1 MSSLSKGFR
10 MKKKLRLKVPFNFSK
25 YACASGQPQ
34 NLDNWGWS
42 KSLRLS
48 KKNNKIKKKKKNRQL
63 ALVLNWTLH
72 FDTLGGRVLIAEKF
86 LDEDKIGPK
95 STLLTSLNMLVQV
108 DGKERTR
115 DEYRKLLEKQGFV
128 DIQAKQLDSSEGS
141 DAILCRKAWGNN
153 MYYYTLD
160 TVARTSLWLKG
171 RK

>member
-1 MSSLSKGFR
+1 
-10 MKKKLRLKVPFNFSK
+10 MKTKLGLKVPYNFSK
-25 YACASGQPQ
+25 YTCASGQPQ

-48 KKNNKIKKKKKNRQL
+48 KKKKKKEKKKKNRQL
-63 ALVLNWTLH
+63 VLVLNWTLH
-72 FDTLGGRVLIAEKF
+72 FDILGGRVLIAEGF

-153 MYYYTLD
+153 VYYYTLD
-160 TVARTSLWLKG
+160 TMARTS
-171 RK
+171 

>member
-1 MSSLSKGFR
+1 MHFDTNVLIVEKFPDEDKIGPN
-10 MKKKLRLKVPFNFSK
+10 KVPFNFSK

-48 KKNNKIKKKKKNRQL
+48 KKKNTEKKRTDSWHL
-63 ALVLNWTLH
+63 FLNWTLH
-72 FDTLGGRVLIAEKF
+72 FDTLGGRVLIAERF
-86 LDEDKIGPK
+86 LDEDKTGPK

-160 TVARTSLWLKG
+160 TVARTS
-171 RK
+171 

>member
-1 MSSLSKGFR
+1 M
-10 MKKKLRLKVPFNFSK
+10 
-25 YACASGQPQ
+25 
-34 NLDNWGWS
+34 
-42 KSLRLS
+42 
-48 KKNNKIKKKKKNRQL
+48 
-63 ALVLNWTLH
+63 H
-72 FDTLGGRVLIAEKF
+72 FYTLGGRVLIAERF

-153 MYYYTLD
+153 VYYYTLD
-160 TVARTSLWLKG
+160 TMARTS
-171 RK
+171 

>member
-1 MSSLSKGFR
+1 
-10 MKKKLRLKVPFNFSK
+10 MKTKLGLKVPYNFSK
-25 YACASGQPQ
+25 YTCASGQPQ

-48 KKNNKIKKKKKNRQL
+48 KKKKKQKQKKNRQL
-63 ALVLNWTLH
+63 VLVLNWTLH
-72 FDTLGGRVLIAEKF
+72 FDILGGRVLIAERF

-95 STLLTSLNMLVQV
+95 STLLTSLNMLLQV

-153 MYYYTLD
+153 VYYYTLD
-160 TVARTSLWLKG
+160 TMARTS
-171 RK
+171 

>member
-1 MSSLSKGFR
+1 
-10 MKKKLRLKVPFNFSK
+10 
-25 YACASGQPQ
+25 
-34 NLDNWGWS
+34 
-42 KSLRLS
+42 
-48 KKNNKIKKKKKNRQL
+48 
-63 ALVLNWTLH
+63 
-72 FDTLGGRVLIAEKF
+72 
-86 LDEDKIGPK
+86 
-95 STLLTSLNMLVQV
+95 MLVQV

-141 DAILCRKAWGNN
+141 DTILCRKAWGNN

>member
-1 MSSLSKGFR
+1 
-10 MKKKLRLKVPFNFSK
+10 MKTKLGLKVPYNFSK
-25 YACASGQPQ
+25 YTCASGQPQ

-48 KKNNKIKKKKKNRQL
+48 KKKKRKKKKEQT
-63 ALVLNWTLH
+63 AGTCLNWTLH
-72 FDTLGGRVLIAEKF
+72 FDILGGRVLIAERF

-153 MYYYTLD
+153 VYYYTLD
-160 TVARTSLWLKG
+160 TMARTS
-171 RK
+171 

>member
-72 FDTLGGRVLIAEKF
+72 FDTLGGRVLITERF

-153 MYYYTLD
+153 VYYYTLD
-160 TVARTSLWLKG
+160 TMARTS
-171 RK
+171 

>member
-1 MSSLSKGFR
+1 MWKERKDKCLPTCSFCTACEFWYSLD
-10 MKKKLRLKVPFNFSK
+10 
-25 YACASGQPQ
+25 QPQ

-72 FDTLGGRVLIAEKF
+72 FDTLGGRVLIAERF

>member
-1 MSSLSKGFR
+1 MLVQVDNHKIWIIGADPSLCDS
-10 MKKKLRLKVPFNFSK
+10 P
-25 YACASGQPQ
+25 
-34 NLDNWGWS
+34 
-42 KSLRLS
+42 

-72 FDTLGGRVLIAEKF
+72 FDTLGGRVLIAERF

-95 STLLTSLNMLVQV
+95 STLLTSLDMLVQV

-115 DEYRKLLEKQGFV
+115 DEYKKLLEKQGFV
-128 DIQAKQLDSSEGS
+128 DIQAKQFDSSEGS

>member
-1 MSSLSKGFR
+1 
-10 MKKKLRLKVPFNFSK
+10 MKTKLGLKVPYNFSK
-25 YACASGQPQ
+25 YTYASGQPQ
-34 NLDNWGWS
+34 NLDNWGVDP
-42 KSLRLS
+42 SLCDS
-48 KKNNKIKKKKKNRQL
+48 QKKKKKNKEKQKKNRQL
-63 ALVLNWTLH
+63 VLVLNWTLH
-72 FDTLGGRVLIAEKF
+72 FDILGGRVLIAERL

-153 MYYYTLD
+153 VYYYTLD
-160 TVARTSLWLKG
+160 TMARTS
-171 RK
+171 